1 MPMATKFGMV
11 VTDFAKL
18 PPTKLHNT
26 LNIWSCEAMQ

>member
-26 LNIWSCEAMQ
+26 WSFEAMQ